1 MELAPVGIWTA
12 AHSQALE
19 ERLTAVAP
27 QVSAARKLAINMAGV
42 HELDTLGAWLLE
54 RMVRGCVDRKSEV
67 RFSDL
72 PERYRGLFDQVSR
85 VNRQTAEPTARKNVL
100 LKRLDWIGQSTIALY
115 AEFVAFL
122 DMLATLSFAG
132 ARILVRPH
140 NFRISRWTVRSTMS
154 SASG

>member
-1 MELAPVGIWTA
+1 MPPGSTLNYTIAGDSMELSPVGIWTA
-12 AHSQALE
+12 AHSQAHE

-72 PERYRGLFDQVSR
+72 PERYRGLFDQVSS
-85 VNRQTAEPTARKNVL
+85 
-100 LKRLDWIGQSTIALY
+100 GQSPDHRTNSSQECVIEEARVDWSINYCALCGLT
-115 AEFVAFL
+115 ANGSKCRR
-122 DMLATLSFAG
+122 T
-132 ARILVRPH
+132 
-140 NFRISRWTVRSTMS
+140 RW
-154 SASG
+154 

>member
-1 MELAPVGIWTA
+1 MK
-12 AHSQALE
+12 S
-19 ERLTAVAP
+19 RLTAVAP

-85 VNRQTAEPTARKNVL
+85 VNRQTTEPTARKNVL
-100 LKRLDWIGQSTIALY
+100 LKRLEWIGQSTIALY
-115 AEFVAFL
+115 AA
-122 DMLATLSFAG
+122 
-132 ARILVRPH
+132 
-140 NFRISRWTVRSTMS
+140 
-154 SASG
+154 